1 MEIMGDW
8 MSDVLDGPYNDLK
21 LKIQGL
27 VPGGQELHRQVLF
40 DQLYSS
46 IPKDPEAR
54 VQVYTAEIVPKGWTN
69 FHCHN
74 GATFFL
80 ALQGIFEA
88 HFEEGI
94 LIRAKAGD
102 VYSEPIGKMHRGH
115 NPHNTIPYLCIGFCI
130 TASDRPHVTNV
141 LKAF

>member
-8 MSDVLDGPYNDLK
+8 MSDVLDGPHKGLK

-27 VPGGQELHRQVLF
+27 VPAGQELHRQVLF

-80 ALQGIFEA
+80 ALQGI
-88 HFEEGI
+88 
-94 LIRAKAGD
+94 
-102 VYSEPIGKMHRGH
+102 
-115 NPHNTIPYLCIGFCI
+115 
-130 TASDRPHVTNV
+130 
-141 LKAF
+141 